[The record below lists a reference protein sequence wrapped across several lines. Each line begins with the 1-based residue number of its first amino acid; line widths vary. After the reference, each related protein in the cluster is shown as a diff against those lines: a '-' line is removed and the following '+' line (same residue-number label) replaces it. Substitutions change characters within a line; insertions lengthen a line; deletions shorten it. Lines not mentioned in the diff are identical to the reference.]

1 MNKANFSNMETADLC
16 RELALLLHA
25 GIGTGDGLY
34 LLAEEEKDPVT
45 KEMLTQMAKIV
56 DFGNPLAKAFEE
68 AGRFPAHMIGLL
80 QVGEAVGRTEEALNA
95 LSRYYEN
102 RERMERH
109 ITGALT
115 YPVMLLLLMS
125 VVIVV
130 LLTKVLPVFNDVY
143 ASLGGQL
150 TGIAGMLLGL
160 GNGLNKILPLLCVV
174 LALVLILL
182 GGFVFSKKIRAKM
195 LDFYNSRWGDKG
207 VSRKMT
213 NARFAQALSMGI
225 SSGMPP
231 EEGVDMAASLLRDIP
246 KAAERCEKCSELL
259 RNGES
264 LSEALN
270 KTGLMESAACR
281 LLTLGMR
288 GGSGDTVME
297 ELARRM
303 QEEAEHALEHAA
315 SKIEPALVLITTLL
329 VGAILLAV
337 MLPLMNI
344 MTTIG

>member
-1 MNKANFSNMETADLC
+1 M
-16 RELALLLHA
+16 
-25 GIGTGDGLY
+25 
-34 LLAEEEKDPVT
+34 
-45 KEMLTQMAKIV
+45 
-56 DFGNPLAKAFEE
+56 
-68 AGRFPAHMIGLL
+68 
-80 QVGEAVGRTEEALNA
+80 
-95 LSRYYEN
+95 
-102 RERMERH
+102 
-109 ITGALT
+109 
-115 YPVMLLLLMS
+115 
-125 VVIVV
+125 
-130 LLTKVLPVFNDVY
+130 LLTKVLPVFNEVY

-150 TGIAGMLLGL
+150 TGLAGMLLGL

-174 LALVLILL
+174 FALVLILL

-207 VSRKMT
+207 VSGKT
-213 NARFAQALSMGI
+213 NNARFAQALSMGI

-231 EEGVDMAASLLRDIP
+231 EEAVDMAASLLSDIP
-246 KAAERCEKCSELL
+246 KAAGRCEKCSELL

-303 QEEAEHALEHAA
+303 QEDAEHAVEHAA
-315 SKIEPALVLITTLL
+315 SKIEPALVLVTTLL

>member
-1 MNKANFSNMETADLC
+1 MN
-16 RELALLLHA
+16 
-25 GIGTGDGLY
+25 
-34 LLAEEEKDPVT
+34 
-45 KEMLTQMAKIV
+45 
-56 DFGNPLAKAFEE
+56 
-68 AGRFPAHMIGLL
+68 
-80 QVGEAVGRTEEALNA
+80 
-95 LSRYYEN
+95 
-102 RERMERH
+102 
-109 ITGALT
+109 
-115 YPVMLLLLMS
+115 
-125 VVIVV
+125 
-130 LLTKVLPVFNDVY
+130 
-143 ASLGGQL
+143 
-150 TGIAGMLLGL
+150 
-160 GNGLNKILPLLCVV
+160 
-174 LALVLILL
+174 
-182 GGFVFSKKIRAKM
+182 
-195 LDFYNSRWGDKG
+195 
-207 VSRKMT
+207 

>member
-1 MNKANFSNMETADLC
+1 MEIADLC

-34 LLAEEEKDPVT
+34 LLAEEEKDPAT
-45 KEMLTQMAKIV
+45 KEMLSEMAKIV

-68 AGRFPAHMIGLL
+68 AGSFPAHMIGLL
-80 QVGEAVGRTEEALNA
+80 QVGETVGRTEEALNA

-130 LLTKVLPVFNDVY
+130 LLAKVLP

-150 TGIAGMLLGL
+150 TGIAGMLLGI

-174 LALVLILL
+174 LALVLIVL
-182 GGFVFSKKIRAKM
+182 GGFVFSKKIRTKM

-207 VSRKMT
+207 VSRKMN

-231 EEGVDMAASLLRDIP
+231 EEAVDMAASLLRDIP
-246 KAAERCEKCSELL
+246 KAAGRCEKCSELL

-303 QEEAEHALEHAA
+303 QEDAEHALEHAA